1 LDYNVKLPTR
11 ALVLEGGGMRGT
23 FTTGVLEAFAE
34 ILGVG
39 NGFDYV
45 VGCSAGALSAAS
57 YLAGQPDRNRRIY
70 LEYLDGSK
78 FIRWSRL
85 FTGGNVMDI
94 DYLFDDVTVKSCP
107 LNFERLQDH
116 PTPLHIGVMDAET
129 GQSRYLS
136 SHKVD
141 LLTALKATCALP
153 SFYRTTVTYEGR
165 SYVDGGVGD
174 PVPIK
179 KALGLGAR
187 ELVVVLTSAIE
198 KRTKEPRRIPGLT
211 RLLSPDPTVR
221 RALESRHL
229 RYREAAELLDSPPPG
244 IRVHIIRPSQPLA
257 ASRATRNRAKLERA
271 CDQGYEDGLSFLR
284 SW

>member
-1 LDYNVKLPTR
+1 
-11 ALVLEGGGMRGT
+11 MRGT

-34 ILGVG
+34 KLGVG
-39 NGFDYV
+39 NGFDFV

-57 YLAGQPDRNRRIY
+57 YLAGQPHRNRRIY
-70 LEYLDGSK
+70 LEFLDGRK

-85 FTGGNVMDI
+85 FLGGNVMDI

-107 LNFERLQDH
+107 LDFEKLQGH
-116 PTPLHIGVMDAET
+116 PTPLHIGVMDAGT
-129 GQSRYLS
+129 GESRYLN
-136 SHKVD
+136 SHNDD

-153 SFYRTTVTYEGR
+153 SFYRKTVTYEGR
-165 SYVDGGVGD
+165 RYLDGGVSD

-179 KALGLGAR
+179 KAMDLGAR

-198 KRTKEPRRIPGLT
+198 RRTKEPRRIPGLT
-211 RLLSPDPTVR
+211 RLLSSDPAVR

-229 RYREAAELLDSPPPG
+229 RYREAAELLASPGPG
-244 IRVHIIRPSQPLA
+244 IRVHVIRPSRPLA
-257 ASRATRNRAKLERA
+257 ASRATRDRAKLERA

-284 SW
+284 SWKR